1 MNYRLG
7 VIGYPVKHSLSPWI
21 HNRLLNIADLEGKYN
36 VIEINPDH
44 FSMQLLELKNK
55 KINGFNVTVPYKEK
69 IIPYL
74 DEIDDEAR
82 VMGAVN
88 TVLQKNN
95 KWIGFNTDGKGYL
108 RSLENKFPGIL
119 KNKMKSILIIGAG
132 GASRGIYYALN
143 SAGFK
148 RIDIANRTLKNAESV
163 VKVKNNQTKSSFL
176 SIKEAESTL
185 DKYEIIIQT
194 TSVGMKPRE
203 HETIMKLDQLK
214 PGTIVSDIVYQ
225 PIMTSFL
232 QEAKERKASIHLGH
246 SMLLYQAQYAFEIW
260 TKKLV
265 PVDNLNKKLQAILE
279 AK

>member
-1 MNYRLG
+1 MNFRLG
-7 VIGYPVKHSLSPWI
+7 LIGYPVKHSLSPWI
-21 HNRLLNIADLEGKYN
+21 HSQLLNIAELEGEYN
-36 VIEINPDH
+36 VIEIKPDH
-44 FSMQLLELKNK
+44 LSRQLLDLKNK

-82 VMGAVN
+82 AMGAVN

-108 RSLENKFPGIL
+108 RALENKFPGIMRD
-119 KNKMKSILIIGAG
+119 KMKSILIIGAG

-148 RIDIANRTLKNAESV
+148 RVDIANRTLEKAESV
-163 VKVKNNQTKSSFL
+163 LKLKNYQMKSSCL
-176 SIKEAESTL
+176 SIKGAEATL

-203 HETIMKLDQLK
+203 HEKIMKLDQLK

-232 QEAKERKASIHLGH
+232 QDAKERKASIHMGH
-246 SMLLYQAQYAFEIW
+246 TMLIYQAQYAFEIW
-260 TKKLV
+260 TKNLV
-265 PVDNLNKKLQAILE
+265 PVDTLNKKLQAILE
-279 AK
+279 AE

>member
-88 TVLQKNN
+88 TVLQK
-95 KWIGFNTDGKGYL
+95 
-108 RSLENKFPGIL
+108 RSEEHTSELQSRFDIVCRLLLENKNIL
-119 KNKMKSILIIGAG
+119 
-132 GASRGIYYALN
+132 
-143 SAGFK
+143 
-148 RIDIANRTLKNAESV
+148 
-163 VKVKNNQTKSSFL
+163 
-176 SIKEAESTL
+176 
-185 DKYEIIIQT
+185 
-194 TSVGMKPRE
+194 
-203 HETIMKLDQLK
+203 
-214 PGTIVSDIVYQ
+214 
-225 PIMTSFL
+225 
-232 QEAKERKASIHLGH
+232 
-246 SMLLYQAQYAFEIW
+246 
-260 TKKLV
+260 
-265 PVDNLNKKLQAILE
+265 
-279 AK
+279 

>member
-82 VMGAVN
+82 VMVAVN